1 MEVETIKGE
10 IENLSKED
18 KTALLIEVMPALCQE
33 LLGDEGCRIYM
44 MEVFGIDCLEE
55 LEKRFETAI

>member
-1 MEVETIKGE
+1 MDAQTIKGE
-10 IENLSKED
+10 IDKLSKED
-18 KTALLIEVMPALCQE
+18 KMTLLIEVMPALCRE
-33 LLGDEGCRIYM
+33 LLGDEGCRVRA